1 MRWDQPTGTRAAPH
15 LAAGHLAQITR
26 LYNAA
31 NCCTY
36 VSTAPQKSLL
46 PVAARPAPRTPKES
60 SIRLE
65 FYLEWILDCEQPMIS
80 VPSPPTWS
88 ARMSESSVYPDFKGN
103 LNTASDP
110 SRVTR
115 FHSVFKINGRGVD
128 GDEVYNYIS
137 ILFTTQNILFFLA
150 RPSKLLEF
158 TIRR

>member
-1 MRWDQPTGTRAAPH
+1 M
-15 LAAGHLAQITR
+15 I
-26 LYNAA
+26 
-31 NCCTY
+31 
-36 VSTAPQKSLL
+36 
-46 PVAARPAPRTPKES
+46 
-60 SIRLE
+60 
-65 FYLEWILDCEQPMIS
+65 MIS

-115 FHSVFKINGRGVD
+115 FHSVFKID
-128 GDEVYNYIS
+128 GDGVYNYIS

-158 TIRR
+158 TIWR